1 MNYQQQILTKRI
13 PYSEEEIFKQICL
26 YKIFEVNLKRAILM
40 NDKSYINKVS
50 LINSEW
56 FEKWKKLSYYEAIK
70 DELNMNQTIQE
81 NYNNSIKNY
90 YTIIQNFDFQE
101 NLPPEINNNSVYSGY
116 NNNTGKIEIDPY
128 FNFELISPELW
139 NSFVP
144 PNSINNGTGIEL
156 DIEYLTKDS
165 LVVDLS
171 SKSCYIFFWKMH
183 EQKLGKI
190 ILIFQDE
197 FNKYQTIEHL
207 KSIGINN
214 FYACYL
220 GELKDELEVKENNFS
235 FKCINRAEY
244 SSKNSGKKE
253 EENNL
258 PPVGLE
264 NIGATC
270 YMNSALQCLVNTP
283 KLTKYFL
290 DEENAI
296 QKNGNALLSN
306 NFLEIV
312 KNLLRK
318 EESSKHITT
327 FSPNVFFNVV
337 QSDPL
342 FQGLAGDSIDLIR
355 FFLQTIHSELNH
367 LRVDNCFSKYKTN
380 NNIILNNFLDSF
392 TQNNQ
397 SIITDTFFFIEK
409 SELYCEYCHHT
420 ATSYG
425 CFSDLIFPLEEI
437 RKFIYGNNSNCVSL
451 MDGFE
456 FFKRKSYISG
466 QNQIS
471 CNNCHYMSNAYQNN
485 SLYNLPEVLIINL
498 NRGKG
503 NIYNVGINY
512 NEIIDLS
519 GEVETHIESSDTFK
533 LICIISHFGPSSTS
547 GHFIAFC
554 YVERKGK
561 WYEFNDSIVTESSFE
576 EAKNK
581 GVAYVLFYQRQ

>member
-1 MNYQQQILTKRI
+1 MNYQQQMITKRI
-13 PYSEEEIFKQICL
+13 PYNEKEIFNQICL
-26 YKIFEVNLKRAILM
+26 YKIFAVNLKRAILM
-40 NDKSYINKVS
+40 NNKSYIKKVN

-70 DELNMNQTIQE
+70 DELNMSQSITD
-81 NYNNSIKNY
+81 NYNNNIKNY
-90 YTIIQNFDFQE
+90 YTIIQNFEFQE
-101 NLPPEINNNSVYSGY
+101 NLPPEINNNIIYSEY
-116 NNNTGKIEIDPY
+116 NYNTGTMDINPY
-128 FNFELISPELW
+128 ANFEIISPELW

-144 PNSINNGTGIEL
+144 SNNVNKGTAIEL
-156 DIEYLTKDS
+156 NIEYLTRNS
-165 LVVDLS
+165 LMVNLS
-171 SKSCYIFFWKMH
+171 SKSCYIIFWKMH

-190 ILIFQDE
+190 ILEFPDE
-197 FNKYQTIEHL
+197 MNKNNTLEYL

-214 FYACYL
+214 FSGCYFCDL
-220 GELKDELEVKENNFS
+220 EDELEINEQSFS
-235 FKCINRAEY
+235 FKCINKAEY
-244 SSKNSGKKE
+244 SKKNSGKKE
-253 EENNL
+253 DNNL

-270 YMNSALQCLVNTP
+270 YMNSALQCLVNIP
-283 KLTKYFL
+283 KLSQYFL
-290 DEENAI
+290 DEEKAI
-296 QKNGNALLSN
+296 QKNVNALLSI

-318 EESSKHITT
+318 EESSKQINT
-327 FSPNVFFNVV
+327 FSPNAFFAVV

-355 FFLQTIHSELNH
+355 FFLQNIHGELNH
-367 LRVDNCFSKYKTN
+367 LRVDSCFSKYKTN
-380 NNIILNNFLDSF
+380 NNMILDNFLDSF
-392 TQNNQ
+392 IQNNQ

-409 SELYCEYCHHT
+409 SQLFCQSCLNT
-420 ATSYG
+420 AISYG

-437 RKFIYGNNSNCVSL
+437 RKYKYGNNSYSVNL

-456 FFKRKSYISG
+456 FYKRKSFISG
-466 QNQIS
+466 ENQIS
-471 CNNCHYMSNAYQNN
+471 CNFCHFMCNAIQNN
-485 SLYNLPEVLIINL
+485 SLFSLPEVLIINL

-503 NIYNVGINY
+503 NIYDVGI
-512 NEIIDLS
+512 EFDETIDLS

-554 YVERKGK
+554 YVESKGK
-561 WYEFNDSIVTESSFE
+561 WYEFNDSIVSEITFQ

-581 GVAYVLFYQRQ
+581 GTAYVLFYQRQ

>member
-1 MNYQQQILTKRI
+1 MNYQQQMLSKRI
-13 PYSEEEIFKQICL
+13 PYSEKEIFNQICL

-40 NDKSYINKVS
+40 NDKSYIKKVS

-70 DELNMNQTIQE
+70 DELNMNQSIQE
-81 NYNNSIKNY
+81 NYNNIIKNY
-90 YTIIQNFDFQE
+90 YNIIQNFDIQE

-116 NNNTGKIEIDPY
+116 NDNTGKIEIDPY

-144 PNSINNGTGIEL
+144 PNSINNGTGIDL

-165 LVVDLS
+165 LIVDLS

-190 ILIFQDE
+190 ILIFPDE
-197 FNKYQTIEHL
+197 INKFQTLEYM
-207 KSIGINN
+207 KSMRIND
-214 FYACYL
+214 FYGCFL
-220 GELKDELEVKENNFS
+220 SELEDELDVKESNFS

-244 SSKNSGKKE
+244 SSKNSRKKNE
-253 EENNL
+253 VDNL

-270 YMNSALQCLVNTP
+270 YMNSALQCLVHTP
-283 KLTKYFL
+283 KLAQYFL

-296 QKNGNALLSN
+296 QKEANAMLSV
-306 NFLEIV
+306 NFLVIV

-318 EESSKHITT
+318 EESSKKIYS
-327 FSPNVFFNVV
+327 FSPDIFFTVV

-342 FQGLAGDSIDLIR
+342 FQGIAGDSIDLIR
-355 FFLQTIHSELNH
+355 FFLQTIHSELNFK
-367 LRVDNCFSKYKTN
+367 RIENCFWKYKTN
-380 NNIILNNFLDSF
+380 NNMLVDNFLDSF
-392 TQNNQ
+392 TKNNQ

-409 SELYCEYCHHT
+409 SELYCESCHYT
-420 ATSYG
+420 AASYG

-437 RKFIYGNNSNCVSL
+437 RKYKYGNNSNCVHL

-485 SLYNLPEVLIINL
+485 SLYSLPEVLIINL

-554 YVERKGK
+554 YVESKGK
-561 WYEFNDSIVTESSFE
+561 WYEFNDSIVTESSFD

-581 GVAYVLFYQRQ
+581 GTAYVLFYQRQ

>member
-1 MNYQQQILTKRI
+1 MDYQKQMITKRI
-13 PYSEEEIFKQICL
+13 PYSEKEIFNQICL

-40 NDKSYINKVS
+40 NDKSYIHKVN
-50 LINSEW
+50 LINAEW
-56 FEKWKKLSYYEAIK
+56 FKKWKKLSYYEAIK
-70 DELNMNQTIQE
+70 DELNMNQSIE
-81 NYNNSIKNY
+81 DNYNNNIKNY
-90 YTIIQNFDFQE
+90 YNIIQSFDIQE
-101 NLPPEINNNSVYSGY
+101 NLPPEINNNSIYSGY

-144 PNSINNGTGIEL
+144 PNNVNYGTSIEL
-156 DIEYLTKDS
+156 NIDYLTQNS
-165 LVVDLS
+165 LIVDLS

-190 ILIFQDE
+190 ILVFPDE
-197 FNKYQTIEHL
+197 FNKYQTFEHL
-207 KSIGINN
+207 KLIGINN
-214 FYACYL
+214 FDGCYL
-220 GELKDELEVKENNFS
+220 SELKDILDVKENNFS

-244 SSKNSGKKE
+244 SIENSGKKE
-253 EENNL
+253 DNNL

-283 KLTKYFL
+283 KLAQYFL
-290 DEENAI
+290 DEENSI
-296 QKNGNALLSN
+296 QKEANALLSI
-306 NFLEIV
+306 NFLVIV

-318 EESSKHITT
+318 EENSKNVNS
-327 FSPNVFFNVV
+327 FSPEAFFTVV

-342 FQGLAGDSIDLIR
+342 FQGIAGDSIDLIR
-355 FFLQTIHSELNH
+355 FFLQTIHSELNFK
-367 LRVDNCFSKYKTN
+367 RIENCFEKYKTN
-380 NNIILNNFLDSF
+380 NNMILNNFLDSF
-392 TQNNQ
+392 IKNNQ

-409 SELYCEYCHHT
+409 SELYCQYCHYT

-425 CFSDLIFPLEEI
+425 CFSDLIFPLEEV
-437 RKFIYGNNSNCVSL
+437 RKYIYGNNSNCVNL
-451 MDGFE
+451 IDGFK
-456 FFKRKSYISG
+456 FFRRKSYISG

-471 CNNCHYMSNAYQNN
+471 CNNCHCMSNAYQNN
-485 SLYNLPEVLIINL
+485 SLYSLPEVLIINL
-498 NRGKG
+498 NRGRG
-503 NIYNVGINY
+503 NIYNVGIEY
-512 NEIIDLS
+512 DEVIDLS

-533 LICIISHFGPSSTS
+533 LIGIISHFGPSNTS

-554 YVERKGK
+554 YVESKGK
-561 WYEFNDSIVTESSFE
+561 WYEFNDSIVTESSFD